1 MGLIKLTI
9 FLLFNLD
16 KFIFK
21 LIINLFIKDMSD
33 HEDYGGEDE
42 AFGDDID
49 FDENELGGEDDVDI
63 VDDED
68 EDQLTGA
75 FG

>member
-1 MGLIKLTI
+1 
-9 FLLFNLD
+9 
-16 KFIFK
+16 
-21 LIINLFIKDMSD
+21 MSD

-63 VDDED
+63 VDDDD

>member
-9 FLLFNLD
+9 FLLFNFD

-21 LIINLFIKDMSD
+21 LIINLFIKNMSD
-33 HEDYGGEDE
+33 HEDYEGEDE